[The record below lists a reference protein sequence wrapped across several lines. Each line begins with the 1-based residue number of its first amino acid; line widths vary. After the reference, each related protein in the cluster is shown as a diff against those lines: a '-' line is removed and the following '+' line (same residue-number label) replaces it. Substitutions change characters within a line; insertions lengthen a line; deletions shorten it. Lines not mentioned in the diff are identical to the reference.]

1 MGSCLGYFYK
11 NNNYNSDYNYDLEYN
26 SKMLSTYQ
34 DSRFDEKINYNK
46 INNYYSKNEKLL
58 NI

>member
-11 NNNYNSDYNYDLEYN
+11 NNNNNNYDLDLEYN
-26 SKMLSTYQ
+26 GEMLSTYRE
-34 DSRFDEKINYNK
+34 SRLDEKTNYNK
-46 INNYYSKNEKLL
+46 INYYSKNEKLL